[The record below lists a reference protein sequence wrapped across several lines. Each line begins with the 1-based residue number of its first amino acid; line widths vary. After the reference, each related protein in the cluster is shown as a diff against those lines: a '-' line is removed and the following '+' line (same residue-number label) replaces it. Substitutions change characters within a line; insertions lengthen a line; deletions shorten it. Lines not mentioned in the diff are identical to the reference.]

1 MARNV
6 QTEEAIRAV
15 LRGDTDNMMLM
26 GRDALIGAAGALLA
40 RGIDAAAGL
49 GLPPDLT
56 LYGGFIVAMYTW
68 RNLRDH
74 GYLIRFGIGPKVI
87 AK

>member
-6 QTEEAIRAV
+6 QTEEAIRTV
-15 LRGDTDNMMLM
+15 LRGDTDNLMLL

-40 RGIDAAAGL
+40 RFVDHAAGL

-56 LYGGFIVAMYTW
+56 LYGGLVVALAVW
-68 RNLRDH
+68 RTLRDK
-74 GYLIRFGIGPKVI
+74 GLLTVLGIAPKVV